1 MTMVRPCR
9 LITRQ
14 RSHMGLTD
22 GRTFMGNA
30 FVKRDTAGAHRHL
43 PGDAEHYRTR
53 SSFRDDARRSGRT
66 ALVRWKD
73 AGSGNSPAIAATEDA
88 PARLCRAPRRLRLHR
103 GTSSLTFAG
112 SVRMRG
118 PSAVTATV
126 CSKWAASEPSE
137 VEIDQPSEWR

>member
-1 MTMVRPCR
+1 MTMVVPCR

-30 FVKRDTAGAHRHL
+30 FVKRDTAGAHRRS

-53 SSFRDDARRSGRT
+53 
-66 ALVRWKD
+66 
-73 AGSGNSPAIAATEDA
+73 
-88 PARLCRAPRRLRLHR
+88 
-103 GTSSLTFAG
+103 TFAG

-126 CSKWAASEPSE
+126 CSKWAARDSSTE
-137 VEIDQPSEWR
+137 EIDHLSAWT